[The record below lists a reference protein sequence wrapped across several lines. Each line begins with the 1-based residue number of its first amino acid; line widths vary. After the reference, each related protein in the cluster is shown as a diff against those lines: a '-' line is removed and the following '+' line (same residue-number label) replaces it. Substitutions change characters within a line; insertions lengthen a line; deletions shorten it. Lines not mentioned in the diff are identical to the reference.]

1 MAVSPTGRKR
11 RLSLA
16 IALLTA
22 LLTVLGGMTP
32 AYAEDPSTD
41 DEGAPKTL
49 REKLE
54 VAAREYYDARAKLV
68 ASQKRQAQIQ
78 KTLREAELTLARLNV
93 EVAKIAAGRYK
104 GSHLGILNGLFTGQG
119 EPDRLLDAAAVSEY
133 MLWRDDTQLH
143 RYKEARDVATSQQT
157 LLAAEVQEERKQLA
171 QLDKVKRSAEKA
183 LASVGGLVSAG
194 YSGPAPEA
202 QPAPRTS
209 SGGWPRETCSVKDP
223 TGTGG
228 CISPRMYHLLTE
240 ARLAGFTRF
249 TKCWRS
255 QSWGEHPRGRACDM
269 SANNGNFGGDAT
281 GLSKTY
287 GNRLAAWA
295 KKNAEA
301 LGVMYV
307 IWYRQIYFPGV
318 GWRSYS
324 GCCDASSKHTNHIHI
339 SML

>member
-1 MAVSPTGRKR
+1 MAVSRTGRHR

-16 IALLTA
+16 VALVTA
-22 LLTVLGGMTP
+22 IVTVLGFMVP
-32 AYAEDPSTD
+32 AHAADPGTD

-54 VAAREYYDARAKLV
+54 VAAKEYYDTKAKLV

-78 KTLREAELTLARLNV
+78 KKLA
-93 EVAKIAAGRYK
+93 AARYK
-104 GSHLGILNGLFTGQG
+104 GSQLGVLNGMFTGQG
-119 EPDRLLDAAAVSEY
+119 DPDRLLDAAAVSEY
-133 MLWRDDTQLH
+133 LTWRDNEQLLQH
-143 RYKEARDVATSQQT
+143 RTARDEAQIQEAA
-157 LLAAEVQEERKQLA
+157 LKAEVEEEGKQLA

-183 LASVGGLVSAG
+183 LATAGGLVTAG
-194 YSGPAPEA
+194 YKGPAPEA

-209 SGGWPRETCSVKDP
+209 SGGWPRETCKYKDP
-223 TGTGG
+223 TNTGG
-228 CISPRMYHLLTE
+228 CVTPRMYHLLQE
-240 ARLAGFTRF
+240 AQFAGFRRF

-255 QSWGEHPRGRACDM
+255 QSWGEHPKGRACDH
-269 SANNGNFGGDAT
+269 SANEGNFGGTAS

-295 KKNAEA
+295 QKNAEA
-301 LGVMYV
+301 LGVMYI
-307 IWYRQIYFPGV
+307 IWFRQIWFPGV

-324 GCCDASSKHTNHIHI
+324 GCCDASSMHTNHVHI

>member
-1 MAVSPTGRKR
+1 MVFGAMV
-11 RLSLA
+11 
-16 IALLTA
+16 
-22 LLTVLGGMTP
+22 P
-32 AYAEDPSTD
+32 AHAEDND
-41 DEGAPKTL
+41 DEGAPRTL

-54 VAAREYYDARAKLV
+54 VAAKEYYDAKSKLE

-78 KTLREAELTLARLNV
+78 VKLREAELTLARLNV
-93 EVAKIAAGRYK
+93 EVANIAAARYK

-119 EPDRLLDAAAVSEY
+119 NPDELLDAAAVSEY
-133 MLWRDDTQLH
+133 MIWRDDEQLH
-143 RYKEARDVATSQQT
+143 RYRTARDTAQSQQV
-157 LLAAEVQEERKQLA
+157 LLDAEIKEEKKQLA
-171 QLDKVKRSAEKA
+171 TLDRVKRSAEKA

-202 QPAPRTS
+202 QPAPRTA
-209 SGGWPRETCSVKDP
+209 SGGWPRETCTIKDP

-228 CISPRMYHLLTE
+228 CITPRMYHLLTE

-255 QSWGEHPRGRACDM
+255 QSWGEHPKGRACDM
-269 SANNGNFGGDAT
+269 SANVGNFGGDAT

-301 LGVMYV
+301 LGVMYI
-307 IWYRQIYFPGV
+307 IWFRQIYFPGV